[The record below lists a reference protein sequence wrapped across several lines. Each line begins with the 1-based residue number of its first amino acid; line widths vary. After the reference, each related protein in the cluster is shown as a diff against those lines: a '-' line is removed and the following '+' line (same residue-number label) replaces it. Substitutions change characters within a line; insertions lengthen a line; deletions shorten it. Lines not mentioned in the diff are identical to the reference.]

1 MTLDSFPVERYAA
14 MVRERIDRRL
24 EQLVPREALHPQQL
38 HRAMRYSL
46 LAPGKRIRPLIT
58 VLAATHLGGSED
70 AALAPAC
77 AIEMVHTASLILDD
91 LPAMDDARLRR
102 GRPANH
108 VEFGEDTALLAGVAL
123 LNLAFGVVADAPG
136 LDDTTRLAIVRLL
149 SESVG
154 SNGIIAGQLSD
165 LGGEGESGTTG
176 DVELMHHQKTGSLF
190 VAAAETGARVAGI
203 DAGTEALAGKDVGQ
217 DAGKATFVS
226 LMGAERARSK
236 ARDLVRSAAGAL
248 EPLGPS
254 AKPLVDLAFSLLRT
268 VETAVTR
275 ERGEPSIRAH

>member
-1 MTLDSFPVERYAA
+1 
-14 MVRERIDRRL
+14 
-24 EQLVPREALHPQQL
+24 
-38 HRAMRYSL
+38 MRYSL

-203 DAGTEALAGKDVGQ
+203 DRESLAAIREYGRDLGLAFQTLDDLLDAAGTEALAGKDVGQ